1 MVDIIQERSEEIQI
15 PEWLPIVPLNN
26 AVLFPGATAP
36 IAITSEEA
44 VRAVELAAKGNRL
57 FATSSIRHEPSK
69 KDRKTFDHLYRI
81 GTVALILR
89 MMRGAE
95 QATQL
100 VVRGLHKIR
109 ILDFKIQNGI
119 PWAQIEVVEE
129 KNEKSTAIEALTRQV
144 AEQAELLI
152 QKAPLIPEELQGL
165 PSSMQSPHRLAY
177 MVLSLTRADMH
188 RLQEIYETPSL
199 EKKLRM
205 TLKEIAHELEI
216 INLGGKIQNEIQSKL
231 SKSERE
237 YYLREQL
244 QAIRKELGETEDE
257 NVELDDLREKW
268 SKKALPDAVREKGE
282 AELKRLSRMS
292 PNSPEYPMTRN
303 YLDWLLEFPWLEE
316 TEDKL
321 NIASAERI
329 LNQDHYDLKQVKDR
343 ILEFLAVRKLNPHIQ
358 GPILCF
364 VGPPGVGKTSLGQSI
379 ARALGRKFVRLSLGG
394 VHDEAEIRGHRRTYT
409 GALPGSIV
417 QQIRRAGSIN
427 PVFMLDEIDK
437 VGSDFRGDPSSA
449 LLEVLDPAQNK
460 AFRDHY
466 MELDIDLSKVLF
478 IATAN
483 VPDRIQPPLRD
494 RMEEIRLAGYS
505 TQEKI
510 QIANRYLIP
519 RAVQNNGLE
528 AKDIAFGQG
537 ALEFLIRGY
546 TREAGVR
553 NLEREIQ
560 SICRKIA
567 VSKTKGKWRRRKITP
582 ALITHLLGAERFMDE
597 VKRRT
602 ATPGVATGL
611 AWTSAG
617 GEILFVEALSMTGS
631 KGLMLTGKLGD
642 VMKES
647 ARAALSLVRSRQK
660 QLGIPP
666 DFFKEHELHLHVP
679 AGAVPKDGPSAGV
692 TMTVALASAAT
703 DIPVRHDIAMTG
715 EITLS
720 GLVLP
725 VGGIKEKVLAAHR
738 IGIRNVILPERNRND
753 LEEIDAAIRKEM
765 NFIFVKNIDE
775 VLKISMIRPLLSPT
789 KKKNGVPAPTRLLK
803 KKNGKS
809 ANRRVQ

>member
-1 MVDIIQERSEEIQI
+1 MVDIVQERSEEIQI
-15 PEWLPIVPLNN
+15 PEWLPVVPLNN

-44 VRAVELAAKGNRL
+44 IRSVELAAKGNRL
-57 FATSSIRHEPSK
+57 FATSSIQREPTK
-69 KDRKTFDHLYRI
+69 KDRKTLDHLYRV

-109 ILDFKIQNGI
+109 ILAYKTQNGI

-129 KNEKSTAIEALTRQV
+129 KNEKSTAIEALSRQV
-144 AEQAELLI
+144 AEQAEMLI

-216 INLGGKIQNEIQSKL
+216 INLGGKIQNEIQTKL

-237 YYLREQL
+237 YYLREQM
-244 QAIRKELGETEDE
+244 QAIRKELGETEDD
-257 NVELDDLREKW
+257 NVELDDLREKFN
-268 SKKALPDAVREKGE
+268 KKALPDAVREKGE
-282 AELKRLSRMS
+282 SELKRLSRMS
-292 PNSPEYPMTRN
+292 PNSAEYPMTRN

-321 NIASAERI
+321 SIPSAERI
-329 LNQDHYDLKQVKDR
+329 LNQDHYDLKLVKDR
-343 ILEFLAVRKLNPHIQ
+343 ILEFLAVRKLNPNIH

-394 VHDEAEIRGHRRTYT
+394 VHDEAEIRGHRRTYI

-417 QQIRRAGSIN
+417 QQLRRAGSIN

-510 QIANRYLIP
+510 QIAERYLIP
-519 RAVQNNGLE
+519 RAVTNNGL
-528 AKDIAFGQG
+528 KPGDIVFGKG
-537 ALEFLIRGY
+537 ALEFLIRGF

-560 SICRKIA
+560 SICRKVA
-567 VSKTKGKWRRRKITP
+567 VSKTKGKWRKRKIVT
-582 ALITHLLGAERFMDE
+582 ALITQLLGAERFMDE
-597 VKRRT
+597 VKRRVS
-602 ATPGVATGL
+602 TPGVATGL

-617 GEILFVEALSMTGS
+617 GEILFVEALSMAGS
-631 KGLMLTGKLGD
+631 KGLLLTGKLGD

-660 QLGIPP
+660 QLGIPY
-666 DFFKEHELHLHVP
+666 DFFREHELHLHVP

-692 TMTVALASAAT
+692 TMTVAIASVAT
-703 DIPVRHDIAMTG
+703 KIPVRHDIAMTG

-738 IGIRNVILPERNRND
+738 IGIRNIILPERNRND
-753 LEEIDAAIRKEM
+753 LDEIDATIRKEM
-765 NFIFVKNIDE
+765 QFIFVKNVDE
-775 VLKISMIRPLLSPT
+775 VLEESLVRPSQSNS
-789 KKKNGVPAPTRLLK
+789 KKKSGVQSRQASRP
-803 KKNGKS
+803 KKNGKPVLQE
-809 ANRRVQ
+809 VQ

>member
-1 MVDIIQERSEEIQI
+1 MVDIVQERSEEIQI
-15 PEWLPIVPLNN
+15 PEWLPVVPLNN

-44 VRAVELAAKGNRL
+44 IRSVELAAKGNRL
-57 FATSSIRHEPSK
+57 FATSSIRREPAK
-69 KDRKTFDHLYRI
+69 KDRKTLDHLYRV

-109 ILDFKIQNGI
+109 ILAYKNKNGI
-119 PWAQIEVVEE
+119 HWAQIEVVEE
-129 KNEKSTAIEALTRQV
+129 KNEKSIAIEALSRQV

-216 INLGGKIQNEIQSKL
+216 INLGGKIQNEIQTKL

-237 YYLREQL
+237 YYLREQM
-244 QAIRKELGETEDE
+244 QAIRKELGETEDD
-257 NVELDDLREKW
+257 NVELDDLREKI

-292 PNSPEYPMTRN
+292 PNSAEYPMTRN

-321 NIASAERI
+321 SIASAERI
-329 LNQDHYDLKQVKDR
+329 LNQDHYDLKLVKDR

-394 VHDEAEIRGHRRTYT
+394 VHDEAEIRGHRRTYI
-409 GALPGSIV
+409 GALPGTIV
-417 QQIRRAGSIN
+417 QQLRRAGSIN

-519 RAVQNNGLE
+519 RSIANNGL
-528 AKDIAFGQG
+528 KPGDIVFGKG

-567 VSKTKGKWRRRKITP
+567 VNKTKGKWRKRKIVS
-582 ALITHLLGAERFMDE
+582 AVITQLLGAERFMDE

-602 ATPGVATGL
+602 STPGVATGL

-617 GEILFVEALSMTGS
+617 GEILFVEALSMAGS
-631 KGLMLTGKLGD
+631 KGLLLTGKLGD

-647 ARAALSLVRSRQK
+647 ARAALSLVRSRQT
-660 QLGIPP
+660 QLGIPS
-666 DFFKEHELHLHVP
+666 DFFREHELHLHVP

-692 TMTVALASAAT
+692 T
-703 DIPVRHDIAMTG
+703 
-715 EITLS
+715 
-720 GLVLP
+720 
-725 VGGIKEKVLAAHR
+725 
-738 IGIRNVILPERNRND
+738 
-753 LEEIDAAIRKEM
+753 
-765 NFIFVKNIDE
+765 
-775 VLKISMIRPLLSPT
+775 
-789 KKKNGVPAPTRLLK
+789 
-803 KKNGKS
+803 
-809 ANRRVQ
+809 

>member
-1 MVDIIQERSEEIQI
+1 MVDIVQERSEEIQI
-15 PEWLPIVPLNN
+15 PEWLPVVPLNN

-44 VRAVELAAKGNRL
+44 IRSVELAAKGNRL
-57 FATSSIRHEPSK
+57 FATSSIQREPTK
-69 KDRKTFDHLYRI
+69 KDRKTLDHLYRV

-109 ILDFKIQNGI
+109 ILAYKTQNGI

-129 KNEKSTAIEALTRQV
+129 KNEKSTAIEALSRQV
-144 AEQAELLI
+144 AEQAEMLI

-216 INLGGKIQNEIQSKL
+216 INLGGKIQNEIQTKL

-237 YYLREQL
+237 YYLREQM
-244 QAIRKELGETEDE
+244 QAIRKELGETEDD
-257 NVELDDLREKW
+257 NVELDDLREKFN
-268 SKKALPDAVREKGE
+268 KKALPDAVREKGE
-282 AELKRLSRMS
+282 SELKRLSRMS
-292 PNSPEYPMTRN
+292 PNSAEYPMTRN

-321 NIASAERI
+321 SIPSAERI
-329 LNQDHYDLKQVKDR
+329 LNQDHYDLKLVKDR
-343 ILEFLAVRKLNPHIQ
+343 ILEFLAVRQLNPNIH

-394 VHDEAEIRGHRRTYT
+394 VHDEAEIRGHRRTYI

-417 QQIRRAGSIN
+417 QQLRRAGSIN

-510 QIANRYLIP
+510 QIAERYLIP
-519 RAVQNNGLE
+519 RAVTNNGL
-528 AKDIAFGQG
+528 KPGDIVFGKG
-537 ALEFLIRGY
+537 ALEFLIRGF

-560 SICRKIA
+560 SICRKVA
-567 VSKTKGKWRRRKITP
+567 VSKTKGKWRKRRIVA
-582 ALITHLLGAERFMDE
+582 ALITQLLGAERFMDE
-597 VKRRT
+597 VKRRVS
-602 ATPGVATGL
+602 TPGVATGL

-617 GEILFVEALSMTGS
+617 GEILFVEALSMAGS
-631 KGLMLTGKLGD
+631 KGLLLTGKLGD

-647 ARAALSLVRSRQK
+647 AKAALSLIRSRAK
-660 QLGIPP
+660 ALGIDEEFAKKNDIHIHIPQ
-666 DFFKEHELHLHVP
+666 
-679 AGAVPKDGPSAGV
+679 GAIPKDGPSAGI
-692 TMTVALASAAT
+692 TMFTAMVSALT
-703 DIPVRHDIAMTG
+703 QKPVRADLAMTG
-715 EITLS
+715 EITLR
-720 GLVLP
+720 GKVLP
-725 VGGIKEKVLAAHR
+725 IGGLKEKAIAAHR
-738 IGIRNVILPERNRND
+738 AGINTIIIPRENIKD
-753 LEEIDAAIRKEM
+753 IEEIPQSVSEALEIIPVGDVDTILRIAFYIDSAKAPVKKDAT
-765 NFIFVKNIDE
+765 VKKDGD
-775 VLKISMIRPLLSPT
+775 
-789 KKKNGVPAPTRLLK
+789 KKG
-803 KKNGKS
+803 
-809 ANRRVQ
+809 